1 MKRFNGWIILL
12 MTLTSPSA
20 LAQSTFDPG
29 TLGYMRAVLAL
40 CSKSDWQE
48 ASQYLLKMKSMI
60 GNASRQTVEKAE
72 KSEAY
77 RIAYQSVRSELSNRD
92 PRDRAAACSS
102 YLSDRH

>member
-1 MKRFNGWIILL
+1 MKRFKGWSILL
-12 MTLTSPSA
+12 LSLASPSA
-20 LAQSTFDPG
+20 PAQSTFDPG
-29 TLGYMRAVLAL
+29 TLGHMRAVLEL

-48 ASQYLLKMKSMI
+48 ASQYLLQMKSMI

-92 PRDRAAACSS
+92 PRDLAAACSG